1 MKTNK
6 WLIIGL
12 GNPEIK
18 YENNRHNIGYKLVDY
33 ILKKNETEKI
43 KNKYSQLNKLILEGN
58 LIYFAKPFFI

>member
-1 MKTNK
+1 MKNNK

-33 ILKKNETEKI
+33 ILNKSLLSI
-43 KNKYSQLNKLILEGN
+43 KRSCRNKFQLSLEE
-58 LIYFAKPFFI
+58 LEAYLSL

>member
-33 ILKKNETEKI
+33 LLKKNETEKI
-43 KNKYSQLNKLILEGN
+43 KNKYSQLNKLILDGN
-58 LIYFAKPFFI
+58 LI